1 MSDEKKLTLEEIK
14 AKVRVVCICKGVKMG
29 RMCAAIQQGAHTV
42 AEVHKATNSGDGGC
56 GATRCTPVI
65 EQLLLNGGRPI
76 PLNAHKNGSG
86 GADPSNAAEESEDE
100 DFLNW

>member
-1 MSDEKKLTLEEIK
+1 
-14 AKVRVVCICKGVKMG
+14 MG
-29 RMCAAIQQGAHTV
+29 RMCEAIQKGARTV

-65 EQLLLNGGRPI
+65 EQLLLSGGRPI
-76 PLNAHKNGSG
+76 PLNAQKAGSG
-86 GADPSNAAEESEDE
+86 AAEPGGSAQESEDD

>member
-1 MSDEKKLTLEEIK
+1 MTAGPKLSLEEIK

-29 RMCAAIQQGAHTV
+29 RMCDAIHAGAKTV

-65 EQLLLNGGRPI
+65 QELLANGGRPF
-76 PLNAHKNGSG
+76 PKR
-86 GADPSNAAEESEDE
+86 DE
-100 DFLNW
+100 PDNSDDDWTLP